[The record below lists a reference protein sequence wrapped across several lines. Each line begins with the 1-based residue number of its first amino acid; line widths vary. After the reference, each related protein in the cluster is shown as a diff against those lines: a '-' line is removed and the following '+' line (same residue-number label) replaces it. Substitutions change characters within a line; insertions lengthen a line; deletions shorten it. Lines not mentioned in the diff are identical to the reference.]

1 MAGNETTARGI
12 EGDGAEALQLVDW
25 WLSQSLYYVLPDRI
39 YWFLGANVSDSRGE
53 DEWDYLLTLLRL
65 QAPHWAQERGPRGNS
80 DVGSS
85 STAGS
90 PSLRAGIP
98 APPDSGGSGSNHW
111 GLAGV
116 PPTLRA

>member
-65 QAPHWAQERGPRGNS
+65 QAPHWAQRRGPRGNS
-80 DVGSS
+80 DVGGS
-85 STAGS
+85 STDGS
-90 PSLRAGIP
+90 LPPRADSP
-98 APPDSGGSGSNHW
+98 APQSSGGSTSSAGSVD
-111 GLAGV
+111 GASK
-116 PPTLRA
+116 